1 MLAEKKRMIFMMFL
15 AFLGFM
21 AVCTVAAKGIY
32 KNGLARVQV
41 AKPEKK
47 SLYYRIDGRGSVMP
61 GEIYGVYVPEGLRIK
76 TVSVQIGASVKEGDV
91 LLSVDTEDLEEKLQE
106 ETRQRDYLKAQIK
119 DLDDAAG
126 RQSEEKKKLE
136 EQLLADYDNL
146 AKEQD
151 LLVSNAKLAME
162 SARLR
167 MDAAETSEDVSG
179 SDLEYLLLK
188 KEYEAAKNA
197 VEQARLKREE
207 AVTDWNRRL
216 EESREPAVADLA
228 AKVKLQNEL
237 AGCEAALGKLQALKD
252 SQGQVCAPEEGM
264 LLRCLV
270 EAGSRAG
277 DGACLL
283 YTRSG
288 DGVEVNIPEEDGNR
302 LSIGDKVTLSCKS
315 SLGDSRKLEGA
326 VRYRESE
333 NGQCTLHIEADV
345 AGLPA
350 GQTVQ
355 MSYSCS
361 SESYET
367 VIPVSALY
375 QENTSCY
382 VYVLEQTE
390 GILGTEY
397 RPRKVP
403 VTLLEQNGE
412 YAAIKCSSIDGDSD
426 IITDSSKELSEEE
439 AVRVISD

>member
-1 MLAEKKRMIFMMFL
+1 MKKRTIFMGFL
-15 AFLGFM
+15 VFLGCM
-21 AVCTVAAKGIY
+21 AVCTVVAKGIY

-47 SLYYRIDGRGSVMP
+47 SLSYQINGRGSVMP

-76 TVSVQIGASVKEGDV
+76 TVPVQIGVSVQEGDV
-91 LLSVDTEDLEEKLQE
+91 LLLVDLEDLEEKLQE
-106 ETRQRDYLKAQIK
+106 ETSQRDYLKAQIK
-119 DLDDAAG
+119 DMDNAAG
-126 RQSEEKKKLE
+126 RQSKEKKKLE

-146 AKEQD
+146 VEEQN

-167 MDAAETSEDVSG
+167 MDAAEPSEDVSG
-179 SDLEYLLLK
+179 SDLQYLLLK

-197 VEQARLKREE
+197 VEQARLNREE
-207 AVTDWNRRL
+207 AVREWNRSL
-216 EESREPAVADLA
+216 EESREEVTADLA
-228 AKVKLQNEL
+228 ARVKLESERSQ
-237 AGCEAALGKLQALKD
+237 CESTIKKLQTLKD
-252 SQGQVCAPEEGM
+252 HQGQVCAPEEGM

-277 DGACLL
+277 DGACLM

-288 DGVEVNIPEEDGNR
+288 DGVEVSVSEEAGNR
-302 LSIGDKVTLSCKS
+302 LSIGDKVTLQCKS
-315 SLGDSRKLEGA
+315 SLGDSRRLEGV

-333 NGQCTLHIEADV
+333 NGQCTLQIEADV
-345 AGLPA
+345 TGLPA

-361 SESYET
+361 SERYET
-367 VIPVSALY
+367 VIPMSALY
-375 QENTSCY
+375 QNNSSCF
-382 VYVLEQTE
+382 VYVLEQVE

-397 RPRKVP
+397 RPRKIP

-412 YAAIKCSSIDGDSD
+412 YAAIKGSSIDGDSD
-426 IITDSSKELSEEE
+426 IIIDSSKELSEEE